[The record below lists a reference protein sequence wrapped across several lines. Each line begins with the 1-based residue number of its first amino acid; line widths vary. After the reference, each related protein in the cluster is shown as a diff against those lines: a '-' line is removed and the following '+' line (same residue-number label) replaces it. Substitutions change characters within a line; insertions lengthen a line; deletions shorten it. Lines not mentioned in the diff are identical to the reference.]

1 LGEPAG
7 YQADRVGELMDAC
20 RAAYKWTTIDAA
32 RIAPNVSGELARAS
46 TATLLLLQLTIKDI
60 QVARQML
67 LRLKEAG
74 VAPDRVL
81 VMATRY
87 RKRTLLITPE
97 EAKKAL
103 GLDAS
108 QSLGLLSNDFAA
120 VQEAVNFGKPLSQ
133 SAPRCDFRKELQ
145 KLAAQI
151 AAMPQPAAAAARSS
165 LFVS

>member
-1 LGEPAG
+1 
-7 YQADRVGELMDAC
+7 V
-20 RAAYKWTTIDAA
+20 
-32 RIAPNVSGELARAS
+32 APDVAGELARGS

-67 LRLKEAG
+67 TRLKEAS
-74 VAPDRVL
+74 VPSDRVL

-103 GLDAS
+103 GLDAG

-120 VQEAVNFGKPLSQ
+120 VQEAVNFGKPLLQ

-151 AAMPQPAAAAARSS
+151 TAMPQPASAAAPRSS